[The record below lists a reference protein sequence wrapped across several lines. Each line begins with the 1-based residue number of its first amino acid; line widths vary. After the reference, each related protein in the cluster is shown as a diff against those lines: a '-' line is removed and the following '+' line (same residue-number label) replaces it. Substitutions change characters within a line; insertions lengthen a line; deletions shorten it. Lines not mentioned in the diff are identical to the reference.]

1 MMYSRPYRFAF
12 SSLFWVLVGW
22 MQLLCV
28 CCVLFLGGFKPSNL
42 LGESS
47 SSYFTISSNTFDLQS
62 RTSTVSKCLPP
73 WLLACFRRRPADP
86 LTTYPPNLPPTSLRI
101 PTVKDLDW
109 TRLPTSYFYFS
120 VSIVSV
126 VYHIQNL
133 LQLQKH
139 DIHSFIFPHP
149 SSSTHLFRF
158 HELAT
163 YCPPYHLIPVSSFL
177 ITCLHHEI
185 IHS

>member
-1 MMYSRPYRFAF
+1 
-12 SSLFWVLVGW
+12 

-28 CCVLFLGGFKPSNL
+28 CCVLFLDGFKPSNP

-62 RTSTVSKCLPP
+62 RTSTVSKRLPTWLFACL
-73 WLLACFRRRPADP
+73 RHRPADTS
-86 LTTYPPNLPPTSLRI
+86 LTPYTPILPPTLRI

-109 TRLPTSYFYFS
+109 TRYLQVIFILPCPSFPSCTTSRTYYNYKS
-120 VSIVSV
+120 TTST
-126 VYHIQNL
+126 
-133 LQLQKH
+133 
-139 DIHSFIFPHP
+139 HSFFPYP

-163 YCPPYHLIPVSSFL
+163 YCPSYHLIPVSSFL
-177 ITCLHHEI
+177 INCLHHEI